1 MKRSKQLSTKQT
13 LELLHLY
20 KLRYDK
26 MLSLADEN
34 IDKWFV
40 DERAYRYFKNEV
52 TVKKELIEE
61 ITKRI
66 QGEG

>member
-66 QGEG
+66 QGED